1 MKQIII
7 DINEE
12 GEVMIETRGFNGR
25 ICVEESKFI
34 KELLGH
40 ETSQK
45 LTPAYYVQNKQIVK
59 QYLQLCG

>member
-7 DINEE
+7 DIDEN
-12 GEVMIETRGFNGR
+12 GEIQIETRGFNGR
-25 ICVEESKFI
+25 VCIEESKFI
-34 KELLGH
+34 KYLLGK
-40 ETSQK
+40 ETAQN